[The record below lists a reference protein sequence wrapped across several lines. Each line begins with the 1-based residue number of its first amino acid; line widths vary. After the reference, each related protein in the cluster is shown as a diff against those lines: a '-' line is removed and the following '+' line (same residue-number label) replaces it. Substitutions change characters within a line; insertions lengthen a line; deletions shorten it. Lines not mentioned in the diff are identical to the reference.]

1 MFEDITFYNTK
12 HARASRTS
20 QHLLN
25 KYQEIRH
32 FTDIYKTAEK
42 PLKKKLRRKREKVL
56 KLIHDELNKRLKP
69 EETYE
74 VWHDLS
80 DNLNKNINKKVNGSG
95 EDRQSILLEK
105 VNTILRNEDINEEEE
120 EEGDAVEEGNDEKY
134 ETYNIISTNKLTQ
147 FVNDFDT
154 LTGLAKYRFIIESNG
169 FEVLPIEK
177 NPHEP
182 KSSFHQHITNLTSLL
197 HLQIMRQNWSSAY
210 KIFSI
215 LLRFPQV
222 DLRTIWP
229 LGIEILLNMNELEN
243 GNNVWSLKVKKFFN
257 YLASFYTIS
266 KTSSAQNTVR
276 NNRSNTAPVWRSGTR
291 TLTPMYIITSL
302 WYLFVN
308 QDYEQVLNRVNE
320 LIIEPPYNLEGVLYF
335 IVSLCHLCEGTKTVE
350 SWKKSY
356 TGNKSDGH
364 RVLNQLKEVEKKM
377 MDNFRKC
384 EELDFLFPK
393 TEIEAQFH
401 ELVEMVRNPISKNGS
416 SSSDDEMIEQNE
428 SVHEEVEDTPWDMIS
443 SDSINEDEEE
453 AKENLQII
461 VEPTQLD
468 EFEESDFEEAENF
481 EIENAMNGHEV
492 SESIKQVDRTMDD
505 IEFDKDTTVEDFE
518 EIPASQS
525 LEYIVLPDTQLVE
538 YNELPDT
545 QPIENYES
553 DHEIS
558 YEKILN
564 SFDTRRNSLELYNT
578 RGPRFDQD
586 FSQENPVN
594 GADSQQTMLDFDFD
608 FDSD

>member
-335 IVSLCHLCEGTKTVE
+335 IVK
-350 SWKKSY
+350 
-356 TGNKSDGH
+356 
-364 RVLNQLKEVEKKM
+364 
-377 MDNFRKC
+377 
-384 EELDFLFPK
+384 LDFLFPK